1 LGELSDAA
9 IVTQVLSGN
18 REAFA
23 ELIDRNRRLVF
34 SVHLNSVGD
43 RDMAEDLTQE
53 TFIKAYRALETYD
66 ASAGRFSTWLTTIAV
81 RIGIDARRRQ
91 KPTESLEHLHEDK
104 GFDPASD
111 ARTERST
118 EAAGVGDAVRR
129 ALRRLPDQQ
138 RLAVTLKHIEDL
150 PFSEVARIM
159 GCSVNSA
166 KVHAH
171 RGRLQLAR
179 FLGYMREEGLA

>member
-1 LGELSDAA
+1 MGELSDAA

-18 REAFA
+18 RDAFA
-23 ELIDRNRRLVF
+23 DLIDRHRRLVF
-34 SVHLNSVGD
+34 SVHLNSAGD
-43 RDMAEDLTQE
+43 RDMAEDLTQD
-53 TFIKAYRALETYD
+53 TFIKAYRALDTYD
-66 ASAGRFSTWLTTIAV
+66 PGAGRFSTWLTTIAV
-81 RIGIDARRRQ
+81 RVGIDARRRHR
-91 KPTESLEHLHEDK
+91 PTESLERLHEEK
-104 GFDPASD
+104 GFDPASE

-118 EAAGVGDAVRR
+118 EAAGVGEAVRR
-129 ALRRLPDQQ
+129 AVQRLPEQQ

-150 PFSEVARIM
+150 PFTEVARIM